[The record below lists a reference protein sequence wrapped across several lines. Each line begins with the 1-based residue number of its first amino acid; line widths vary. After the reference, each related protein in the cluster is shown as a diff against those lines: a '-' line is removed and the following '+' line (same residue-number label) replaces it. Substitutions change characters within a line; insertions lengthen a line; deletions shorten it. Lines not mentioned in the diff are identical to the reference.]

1 MEHAAHDTL
10 FHVYQLALHVH
21 GDGTL
26 SQVQL
31 RMVRRP
37 LLANG
42 NDTFF
47 GPTEEPR
54 FVGMLAWKSPS
65 ERDTLALGTTAGRGR
80 FNANEPFNPPTAG
93 LPKEPAGHN
102 NFNMIDLVF
111 THRFNSRFT
120 YALESSYGEQSN
132 VPANVPGGIVR
143 PGAAVGTAHWVS
155 AVNYFRY
162 TITPSLGGI
171 VRVEL
176 FDDIDGQRTGFPG
189 LYTLITGGVQLRP
202 ARAIL
207 IRPEVRYIENDE
219 SRAFSGHH
227 STLTAG
233 CDVTLRW

>member
-37 LLANG
+37 LLANS

-111 THRFNSRFT
+111 THRFNSCFT

-162 TITPSLGGI
+162 TFTPRLGGI

-176 FDDIDGQRTGFPG
+176 FDDIDGQGTGFPG

-207 IRPEVRYIENDE
+207 IRPEVRYMSYSQKLWIAE
-219 SRAFSGHH
+219 
-227 STLTAG
+227 
-233 CDVTLRW
+233 